1 MSFKSSNKVLSFSG
15 LELSRKKAR
24 NNTLNHLKFL
34 GQSIE
39 WSRIETMLV
48 ENYPTGKNKKGAQAY
63 PPLMLFKTLEILFR
77 KKQGFYPPP
86 KGVAFKGFSFCRI
99 KC

>member
-1 MSFKSSNKVLSFSG
+1 MSFKSSNKVLSFSD

-39 WSRIETMLV
+39 WSRIEIETLKPCLWKIIPLRKQKRSSGLSAFNAFQNISNSFQ
-48 ENYPTGKNKKGAQAY
+48 EKTG
-63 PPLMLFKTLEILFR
+63 ILST
-77 KKQGFYPPP
+77 P
-86 KGVAFKGFSFCRI
+86 KRC
-99 KC
+99 CL